1 MLLRDEGDESTPRPS
16 LLVAYAEHE
25 CEPRLASLPL
35 HEVLAD
41 LQLS

>member
-1 MLLRDEGDESTPRPS
+1 MLLREEGDEST
-16 LLVAYAEHE
+16 LLVAYSEHE

>member
-1 MLLRDEGDESTPRPS
+1 MLLRDESTPHPS
-16 LLVAYAEHE
+16 LLVSYSEHE

-35 HEVLAD
+35 QEVLAD

>member
-1 MLLRDEGDESTPRPS
+1 MLLRDEGDESP
-16 LLVAYAEHE
+16 LLVSYSEHE